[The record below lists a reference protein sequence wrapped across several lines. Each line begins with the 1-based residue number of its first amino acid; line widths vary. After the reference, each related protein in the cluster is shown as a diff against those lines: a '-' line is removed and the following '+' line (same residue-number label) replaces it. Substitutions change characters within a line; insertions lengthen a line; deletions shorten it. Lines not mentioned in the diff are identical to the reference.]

1 MPIANALPPAGADGR
16 PDALHRQPSAAMRRA
31 AQDFESVFLAEIL
44 RGMSQGLTGAGP
56 LGAGKDDPFGS
67 MLQDEYAKVIAR
79 RGGIGIA
86 DAVLR
91 EMVRAQASP

>member
-1 MPIANALPPAGADGR
+1 MPIANALPPAGPASR
-16 PDALHRQPSAAMRRA
+16 PDTSQRQPTAAMRRA

-44 RGMSQGLTGAGP
+44 RGMSQGLAGS
-56 LGAGKDDPFGS
+56 GSSSSGDDPFGS

-91 EMVRAQASP
+91 EMMRAQAAP

>member
-1 MPIANALPPAGADGR
+1 MPIPNALPPAGADGR

-44 RGMSQGLTGAGP
+44 RGMSQGLTEAGP

>member
-1 MPIANALPPAGADGR
+1 MPISSTLPPVGADGR
-16 PDALHRQPSAAMRRA
+16 ADALHRQPSAAMRRA

-44 RGMSQGLTGAGP
+44 RGMSQGLTGTGP
-56 LGAGKDDPFGS
+56 LGGAKDDPFGS

-86 DAVLR
+86 EAVLR
-91 EMVRAQASP
+91 GMVRAQASP

>member
-1 MPIANALPPAGADGR
+1 MLI
-16 PDALHRQPSAAMRRA
+16 PDALPAAGAASRPDTSHRQPTAAMRRA

-44 RGMSQGLTGAGP
+44 RGMSQGLAGSGAS
-56 LGAGKDDPFGS
+56 AGGDDPFGS

-91 EMVRAQASP
+91 EMMRAQAAP